1 MSQRDTTPIDEQRDT
16 TPLRLS
22 QRDTAP
28 LPADSSTSEVEDAGS
43 AETPSAEAPRNEW
56 HDDDDLDT
64 APIVPPPSFPTND
77 DSIPQIILVNDQE
90 IVLPAG
96 ISVAQWALERVRDQN
111 PRIRAFLGCNR
122 LLGEVLESNY
132 AILHCSP
139 ERLVEIWRR
148 VRRIADVLR
157 NEVKPLLANTS
168 AIPALEDAR
177 VRADEALRML
187 DRGVLR
193 NLDRFPEI
201 LSKDQVQPV
210 RKLLC
215 VSLGKISAFLQNAFG
230 DLVANDPR
238 SLHDADYF
246 LSRRFPQ
253 DIEEAEWL
261 FAAVSKL
268 KGFLTGLESQRV
280 ALLQPFAEHLRRRR
294 TLPEPGLWEP
304 AETFFDKVR
313 QELVPRLKEIL
324 ALRGIR
330 FNEMEILDRY
340 AIEIPTLCRM
350 VGEVQVAGHEALAIL
365 ADAEPGARAILH
377 RAFAQHILARI
388 GDIDAHLR
396 DLVAFV
402 PLWIRGLEQRRALLL
417 HRPVKRPSRRD
428 GLTRPRAET
437 RTRTVAADSR

>member
-16 TPLRLS
+16 APLRLS

-28 LPADSSTSEVEDAGS
+28 LPVDSSASEAEDTGS
-43 AETPSAEAPRNEW
+43 TETPPTEAPRNEW

-64 APIVPPPSFPTND
+64 APIVRPPSFRATD
-77 DSIPQIILVNDQE
+77 DIVPQIILVNDQE
-90 IVLPAG
+90 IALPAG

-157 NEVKPLLANTS
+157 NEVKPLLANAS

-294 TLPEPGLWEP
+294 TLPDPGLWEP

-417 HRPVKRPSRRD
+417 HRPVKRPSRR
-428 GLTRPRAET
+428 TA
-437 RTRTVAADSR
+437 

>member
-1 MSQRDTTPIDEQRDT
+1 MNVWGMMGFRLGKEARSVSQRDTTPIDEQRDT
-16 TPLRLS
+16 
-22 QRDTAP
+22 AP
-28 LPADSSTSEVEDAGS
+28 LPRT
-43 AETPSAEAPRNEW
+43 RR
-56 HDDDDLDT
+56 DT
-64 APIVPPPSFPTND
+64 EPHAVGQREGD
-77 DSIPQIILVNDQE
+77 DSDSERDTVPLVHRPANLVTAAPQIILVNDQE
-90 IVLPAG
+90 IELPPG
-96 ISVAQWALERVRDQN
+96 VTVAQWALERVRDQN

-122 LLGEVLESNY
+122 LLAEVLESNY

-148 VRRIADVLR
+148 VRRVTDVLR
-157 NEVKPLLANTS
+157 NEVAPLLRNPS
-168 AIPALEDAR
+168 CVPRLEEAR
-177 VRADEALRML
+177 VRADGALRLL
-187 DRGVLR
+187 DGGVLA

-201 LSKDQVQPV
+201 LSQDQVQPV

-215 VSLGKISAFLQNAFG
+215 VSMGKVSAFLQNAFG

-238 SLHDADYF
+238 SVYDADYF

-268 KGFLTGLESQRV
+268 RGFLAGLETQRV
-280 ALLQPFAEHLRRRR
+280 ALLQPLAEYLRRHRA
-294 TLPEPGLWEP
+294 LPDSGLWQP
-304 AETFFDKVR
+304 AESFFDKVR
-313 QELVPRLKEIL
+313 NELVPRLKEIL

-350 VGEVQVAGHEALAIL
+350 VDEVQVAAREAIAVL
-365 ADAEPGARAILH
+365 ADANSSAHKALH
-377 RAFAQHILARI
+377 RAFAQHLLARI

-417 HRPVKRPSRRD
+417 HRPVDGSNRR
-428 GLTRPRAET
+428 
-437 RTRTVAADSR
+437 RTA